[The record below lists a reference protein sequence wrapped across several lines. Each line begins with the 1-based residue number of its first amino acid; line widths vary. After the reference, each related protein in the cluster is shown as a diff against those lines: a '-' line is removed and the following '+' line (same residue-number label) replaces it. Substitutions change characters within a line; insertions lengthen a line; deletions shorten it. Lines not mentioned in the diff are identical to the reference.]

1 MAMADPRLLPDG
13 IEEVLPEDAR
23 VIEALR
29 RRILDLFV
37 TWGYERVT
45 PPLIDYLSTLQ
56 IGSGQDLD
64 LQTFKLIDQLSGS
77 MLGIRADMT
86 PQVARIDAHQL
97 GYEWPTRL
105 CYAGTIV
112 HACGDALDK
121 SRTPTQIGSELY
133 GYAGTDGDLEIIKLM
148 LEMLAIT
155 GLQELHVDLGH
166 VGVYRGLVNEAGLSS
181 RQITD
186 LFDILQRKS
195 KPELTA
201 FLTQLDL
208 SDAFKAMFM
217 ALPDL
222 NGDREVFAKAR
233 EILVKAG
240 PVVQA
245 AIADLEHVSVQLEQ
259 AFPRLAISYDLAEL
273 RGYHYHTGIVFAAFV
288 PGYGRE
294 IARGGRYD
302 NIGIDFGRERAA
314 TGFSADLNVLARLS
328 KNNNNEAKSRP
339 EKIFAPS
346 DKDEALAELIGD
358 LRAEGRVVIQQLTGQ
373 SGTATDYNCTAVIFK
388 ENQSW
393 VLRPL

>member
-1 MAMADPRLLPDG
+1 MTDPRLLPDG
-13 IEEVLPEDAR
+13 IEEILPDDAR

-45 PPLIDYLSTLQ
+45 PPLIDFLSTLQ

-64 LQTFKLIDQLSGS
+64 LQTFKLTDQLSGS

-97 GYEWPTRL
+97 GHDWPTRL

-133 GYAGTDGDLEIIKLM
+133 GYVGVEGDLEIIKLM

-155 GLQELHVDLGH
+155 GSQELHIDLGH
-166 VGVYRGLVNEAGLSS
+166 VGVYRGLVNDAGLSS
-181 RQITD
+181 QQITD

-195 KPELTA
+195 KPELSL
-201 FLTQLDL
+201 FISDLDV
-208 SDAFKAMFM
+208 SEAFKAMFM

-222 NGDREVFAKAR
+222 NGDRAVFERAR
-233 EILVKAG
+233 QILVKAG
-240 PVVQA
+240 HEVQV
-245 AIADLEHVSVQLEQ
+245 AIDDLEQVSSQLEQ
-259 AFPRLAISYDLAEL
+259 AFPRLTISYDLAEL

-288 PGYGRE
+288 PDYGRE

-328 KNNNNEAKSRP
+328 KSHNENTLPIDRV
-339 EKIFAPS
+339 FAPQ
-346 DKDEALAELIGD
+346 DQDESLVEFIRD
-358 LRAEGRVVIQQLTGQ
+358 LRAEGRIVIQQLRGQ
-373 SGTATDYNCTAVIFK
+373 SGTAEDYNCTAVIIK
-388 ENQSW
+388 ENESW
-393 VLRPL
+393 VVRSL

>member
-1 MAMADPRLLPDG
+1 MTDPRLLPDG
-13 IEEVLPEDAR
+13 IEEVLPDDAR

-45 PPLIDYLSTLQ
+45 PPLIDFLSTLQ

-64 LQTFKLIDQLSGS
+64 LQTFKLTDQLSGS

-97 GYEWPTRL
+97 GHDWPTRL

-133 GYAGTDGDLEIIKLM
+133 GYVGVEGDLEIIKLM

-155 GLQELHVDLGH
+155 GFQELHIDLGH
-166 VGVYRGLVNEAGLSS
+166 VGVYRGLVNDAGLSS
-181 RQITD
+181 QQITD

-195 KPELTA
+195 KPELSL
-201 FLTQLDL
+201 FISDL
-208 SDAFKAMFM
+208 NVSDAFKAMFM

-222 NGDREVFAKAR
+222 NGDRAVFERAR
-233 EILVKAG
+233 QILVKAG
-240 PVVQA
+240 HEVQV
-245 AIADLEHVSVQLEQ
+245 AIDNLEQVSSQLEK
-259 AFPRLAISYDLAEL
+259 AFPRLTISYDLAEL

-288 PGYGRE
+288 PDYGRE

-328 KNNNNEAKSRP
+328 KNHNENVLPIDRV
-339 EKIFAPS
+339 FAPQ
-346 DKDEALAELIGD
+346 DQDESLVEFIRD
-358 LRAEGRVVIQQLTGQ
+358 LRAAGRIVIQQLTDQ
-373 SGTATDYNCTAVIFK
+373 SGTAEDYNCTAVIIK
-388 ENQSW
+388 ENESW
-393 VLRPL
+393 VVRSL